1 MAEDGISSVHPLLE
15 AAAPDLG
22 AQVEFVLDSHR
33 LSGEIRY
40 RGAPRRL
47 IDILNGID
55 VPLIAVYDAQLTDS
69 SGTASGGRHFDAV
82 HVRCDSILFA
92 VPRSDPARSGT
103 PFEAVAKTPVPV
115 IIVLPG
121 FEIAGN
127 VHVAVGVDAMQALL
141 GGSRF
146 VPVTD
151 AEIRALGSK
160 QVGREPIVVV
170 NLGRAQVYGPRSR
183 G

>member
-15 AAAPDLG
+15 AADQALG

-33 LSGEIRY
+33 LTGEIRY

-47 IDILNGID
+47 VDILNGID
-55 VPLIAVYDAQLTDS
+55 VPLLAVHDARLTDS
-69 SGTASGGRHFDAV
+69 SGTGSDGRHFDAV
-82 HVRCDSILFA
+82 HVRCDSIQFA
-92 VPRSDPARSGT
+92 VPHSDPARSGT

-115 IIVLPG
+115 TIVLPG
-121 FEIAGN
+121 FEITGN
-127 VHVAVGVDAMQALL
+127 VHLAVGVDAMQAPL

-151 AEIRALGSK
+151 AEILALGSA
-160 QVGREPIVVV
+160 QARREPIVVV
-170 NLGRAQVYGPRSR
+170 NLGRAQVYGPRGR
-183 G
+183 A

>member
-15 AAAPDLG
+15 AADQALG

-33 LSGEIRY
+33 LTGEIRY

-47 IDILNGID
+47 VDILNGID
-55 VPLIAVYDAQLTDS
+55 VPLIAVHDARLTDTS
-69 SGTASGGRHFDAV
+69 RAGSDGRHFEVV

-115 IIVLPG
+115 TIVLPG

-127 VHVAVGVDAMQALL
+127 VHLAAGVDAMQAPL

-146 VPVTD
+146 VPLTG
-151 AEIRALGSK
+151 AEIRALGSG
-160 QVGREPIVVV
+160 QARREPIVVV
-170 NLGRAQVYGPRSR
+170 NLGRAQLYGPGGS